1 MKRKEISRKFYIQ
14 LPIIIGIIGL
24 LIVVFLKVGENLKKE
39 RNTKIITEATL
50 IDVVDI
56 AELSTAE
63 FIYNGIAEIP
73 KKEHSNEILCRVR
86 YKAKVKA
93 SINMED
99 IKFDIDDKKK
109 KITPILPK
117 IKITPIFDE
126 QSGFSFIPEKVKN
139 DIDLKEIM
147 EICRKDVTKETRQTT
162 ALHKSAEENLR
173 DIIQALTYPI
183 IKSKGYKL
191 VWK

>member
-117 IKITPIFDE
+117 IKITPIPRMIIAVLKLFVPTNPTIGK
-126 QSGFSFIPEKVKN
+126 SGSIIPAIQKIPSFFFCEFVIRNVRNK
-139 DIDLKEIM
+139 I
-147 EICRKDVTKETRQTT
+147 T
-162 ALHKSAEENLR
+162 AAFANS
-173 DIIQALTYPI
+173 D
-183 IKSKGYKL
+183 G
-191 VWK
+191 